1 MEHIT
6 KDEFA
11 RLGEIKVLGTL
22 SAAGITLTD
31 SVVMIPL
38 SSCKTA
44 IFVQGEEDG
53 SEEDAEKVHNA
64 IADAAYISLP
74 HEALDR
80 IILRYKSDYEKQFG
94 KGTFREHIEEV
105 I

>member
-1 MEHIT
+1 MEKIT

-11 RLGEIKVLGTL
+11 RLGETKVLGTL
-22 SAAGITLTD
+22 SAADITLTD
-31 SVVMIPL
+31 SVVMLPM

-44 IFVQGEEDG
+44 IFVQGDEE
-53 SEEDAEKVHNA
+53 SSKENAEKVYNA
-64 IADAAYISLP
+64 IADAAYISLSY
-74 HEALDR
+74 EALDR

-94 KGTFREHIEEV
+94 EGTFREHIEEV